1 MLTIEEIGIDQIIV
15 DEAQEFRKLSFS
27 TNRTTLK
34 GVDPDGSQRAWDLFV
49 KSRFVAVKNPGRALI
64 QASGTPITNT
74 LGEMFTVLRFQ
85 AEDMLIERGV
95 HEFDAWASAFG
106 STRTEL
112 ELQPSGTYKP
122 VERFSDFIN
131 VPELI
136 DMFRSIADVVLKDD
150 LRGYLK
156 LPRIRGGQRQLI
168 TAPASE
174 PFRAYQKHLAR
185 RIEAIKE
192 RSGRPKPGDD
202 ILLSVITDGRHA
214 AIDMRL
220 VWPANDD
227 EPQNKLNR
235 MIANV
240 HRIWTETEG
249 NQYSKPDGTPYPT
262 PGGGQLIFSDLGTVA
277 VEAKRGF
284 SAYRWI
290 RQELIRLGVPASEI
304 CFMQDFKKSTDKQ
317 RLFNEFNAGR
327 VRILIGSSE
336 TMGTG
341 VNVQQRLKAL
351 HHLDVPW
358 LPSHIEQREGRI
370 ERQGNQHD
378 EIELYA
384 YATLGSMDA
393 TMWQN
398 NERKARFIA
407 AALSGDRSSRRVE
420 DIGSQANQFAMA
432 KAIASGDGR
441 LMQKAGLENEIAP
454 LERQRAAHIDDQ
466 HDIRRRIHAARHD
479 QHRAE
484 ARIVAIRQ
492 DIGQRT
498 STRGD
503 AFAMIIGER
512 AVTERRIAGASL
524 LSKLRMALL
533 ERDPRAWRI
542 GSIGG
547 FDLTAAVR
555 RDFIGRE
562 VVPVLV
568 VQRTEHEQ
576 TIAVQDDL
584 TALGLIA
591 RLEHALDH
599 FEEDLETQVRQ
610 RDDAIARLAG
620 YEPRLGETFHLQG
633 ELDEKLAR
641 LADTEADLANTDS
654 ILADD
659 QRDLPVAP
667 DAATTPNGPAPGVSK
682 AA

>member
-1 MLTIEEIGIDQIIV
+1 MPILT
-15 DEAQEFRKLSFS
+15 L
-27 TNRTTLK
+27 
-34 GVDPDGSQRAWDLFV
+34 
-49 KSRFVAVKNPGRALI
+49 
-64 QASGTPITNT
+64 
-74 LGEMFTVLRFQ
+74 
-85 AEDMLIERGV
+85 
-95 HEFDAWASAFG
+95 
-106 STRTEL
+106 
-112 ELQPSGTYKP
+112 
-122 VERFSDFIN
+122 
-131 VPELI
+131 
-136 DMFRSIADVVLKDD
+136 
-150 LRGYLK
+150 
-156 LPRIRGGQRQLI
+156 
-168 TAPASE
+168 
-174 PFRAYQKHLAR
+174 
-185 RIEAIKE
+185 
-192 RSGRPKPGDD
+192 
-202 ILLSVITDGRHA
+202 
-214 AIDMRL
+214 
-220 VWPANDD
+220 
-227 EPQNKLNR
+227 
-235 MIANV
+235 
-240 HRIWTETEG
+240 
-249 NQYSKPDGTPYPT
+249 
-262 PGGGQLIFSDLGTVA
+262 
-277 VEAKRGF
+277 
-284 SAYRWI
+284 
-290 RQELIRLGVPASEI
+290 
-304 CFMQDFKKSTDKQ
+304 FKKSTDKQ

-407 AALSGDRSSRRVE
+407 AALSGDRSIRRVE

-441 LMQKAGLENEIAP
+441 LMQKAGLENEIAR
-454 LERQRAAHIDDQ
+454 LERQRAAHIDEQ

-479 QHRAE
+479 RERAE
-484 ARIVAIRQ
+484 DRIVAIRQ
-492 DIGQRT
+492 DIERRT

-503 AFAMIIGER
+503 AFTMIIGER
-512 AVTERRIAGASL
+512 TVTERKIAGASI

-533 ERDPRAWRI
+533 ERDARAWRI

-547 FDLTAAVR
+547 FDLTAASR

-568 VQRTEHEQ
+568 MQRTEHEQ
-576 TIAVQDDL
+576 TITVQDDL

-610 RDDAIARLAG
+610 RADAIARLAG
-620 YEPRLGETFHLQG
+620 YEPRLGETFHLQA

-641 LADTEADLANTDS
+641 LAEIEADLANTDS

-659 QRDLPVAP
+659 QPDLPVAP
-667 DAATTPNGPAPGVSK
+667 DAATVPNGSAPGVIK